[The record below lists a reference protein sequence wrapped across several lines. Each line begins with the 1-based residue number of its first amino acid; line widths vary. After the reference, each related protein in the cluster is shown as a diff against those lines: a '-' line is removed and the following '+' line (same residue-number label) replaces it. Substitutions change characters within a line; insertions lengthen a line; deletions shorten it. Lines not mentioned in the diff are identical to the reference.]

1 MAAAFNQGNRIMK
14 AIITLTVLTLIILAV
29 ITVLTRE
36 KQAAQQKR
44 REYIKK
50 KPLSNHEQVLYWRL
64 VGALPDHMVLA
75 QVSLGRCLGTK
86 DSGGLDSMTSKN
98 LDFVVCDKASDV
110 VAVIEI
116 DTKNYSS
123 KIVSKEDERKYKALK
138 KAGIDIIRWR
148 ANSLP
153 SEADIRERFT
163 LLDPSKKL
171 RVVKNKTHQTSIFG
185 IGIGRYRNTGAG

>member
-1 MAAAFNQGNRIMK
+1 MK
-14 AIITLTVLTLIILAV
+14 AVIALTVLTIIIMAV
-29 ITVLTRE
+29 IAVVTRE

-50 KPLSNHEQVLYWRL
+50 KPLSSNEQIMYWRL
-64 VGALPDHMVLA
+64 VGALPDYMVLA
-75 QVSLGRCLGTK
+75 QVGLSRCLGTK
-86 DSGGLDSMTSKN
+86 GSGGLDALTSKN
-98 LDFVVCDKASDV
+98 LDFVICDKASDV

-116 DTKNYSS
+116 DNKSYNS
-123 KIVSKEDERKYKALK
+123 KILSKEDERKYKALK

-171 RVVKNKTHQTSIFG
+171 RVVKSKSRQTSIFG
-185 IGIGRYRNTGAG
+185 IGIGKYRNTGAG

>member
-14 AIITLTVLTLIILAV
+14 AVIALTVLTMIILAV
-29 ITVLTRE
+29 IAVVTRE
-36 KQAAQQKR
+36 KQATQQKR
-44 REYIKK
+44 REYIRK
-50 KPLSNHEQVLYWRL
+50 KPLSNNDQVMYWRL

-86 DSGGLDSMTSKN
+86 DSGGLDTLTSKN
-98 LDFVVCDKASDV
+98 LDFVVCDKASEV

-116 DTKNYSS
+116 DNKNHNV
-123 KIVSKEDERKYKALK
+123 KTISKEDERKYKALK
-138 KAGIDIIRWR
+138 NAGIDIIRWR

-163 LLDPSKKL
+163 LLDPTKKL

-185 IGIGRYRNTGAG
+185 IGIGKYRNTGAG

>member
-1 MAAAFNQGNRIMK
+1 MAAAFNQGNIIMK
-14 AIITLTVLTLIILAV
+14 AIIALMVLTIIVMAV
-29 ITVLTRE
+29 VAVLTRE
-36 KQAAQQKR
+36 KQATQQKR

-50 KPLSNHEQVLYWRL
+50 KPLSNNEQVMYWRL
-64 VGALPDHMVLA
+64 VGALPDYMVLA
-75 QVSLGRCLGTK
+75 QVGLSRCLGTK
-86 DSGGLDSMTSKN
+86 DSGGLDTLASKS
-98 LDFVVCDKASDV
+98 LDFVICDKASDV

-116 DTKNYSS
+116 DNKTHNH
-123 KIVSKEDERKYKALK
+123 KILSKEDEQKYKALK

-163 LLDPSKKL
+163 LLDPGKKL
-171 RVVKNKTHQTSIFG
+171 RVVKSKSHQTSIFG

>member
-1 MAAAFNQGNRIMK
+1 MK
-14 AIITLTVLTLIILAV
+14 AIIALTVLTIIILAV

-36 KQAAQQKR
+36 KQATQQKR

-123 KIVSKEDERKYKALK
+123 KTVSKDDEKRYKALK

-171 RVVKNKTHQTSIFG
+171 RVVKSKTHQTSIFG
-185 IGIGRYRNTGAG
+185 IGIGKYRNTGAS

>member
-1 MAAAFNQGNRIMK
+1 MK
-14 AIITLTVLTLIILAV
+14 AVIALTVLTLIIMAV
-29 ITVLTRE
+29 IAVVTRE
-36 KQAAQQKR
+36 KQAKLQKR
-44 REYIKK
+44 REYVKK
-50 KPLSNHEQVLYWRL
+50 KPMSNNEQIMYWRL

-75 QVSLGRCLGTK
+75 QVGLSRCLGTK
-86 DSGGLDSMTSKN
+86 DSAGLDSLTAKN
-98 LDFVVCDKASDV
+98 LDFVICDKASDV

-116 DTKNYSS
+116 DNKNHNS
-123 KIVSKEDERKYKALK
+123 KTVSKEDERKYKALK

-171 RVVKNKTHQTSIFG
+171 RVVKSRSHQTSIFG
-185 IGIGRYRNTGAG
+185 IGIGKYRNTGAG

>member
-14 AIITLTVLTLIILAV
+14 AIITLTVLTLIILAI

-36 KQAAQQKR
+36 KQAAQQNR

-171 RVVKNKTHQTSIFG
+171 RVVKSKSHQTSIFG

>member
-14 AIITLTVLTLIILAV
+14 AIIVLTVLTLIILAV

-123 KIVSKEDERKYKALK
+123 KIVSKEDEIKYKALK

-171 RVVKNKTHQTSIFG
+171 RVVKSKTHQTSIFG

>member
-1 MAAAFNQGNRIMK
+1 MK
-14 AIITLTVLTLIILAV
+14 AIITLTVLTLIILAI

-36 KQAAQQKR
+36 KQAAQQNR

-171 RVVKNKTHQTSIFG
+171 RVVKSKSHQTSIFG